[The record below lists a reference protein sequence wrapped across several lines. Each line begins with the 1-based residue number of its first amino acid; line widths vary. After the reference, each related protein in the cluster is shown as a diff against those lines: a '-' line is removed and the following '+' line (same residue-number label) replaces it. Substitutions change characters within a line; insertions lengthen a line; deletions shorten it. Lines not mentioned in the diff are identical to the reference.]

1 MWLNEW
7 VDINEDD
14 FFQGSIQNVDE
25 LLSVLKSIR
34 PAERWFRGHRDASWQ
49 CTPSVFRDPT
59 YRDKEVELLARFRQQ
74 AALEGARHYLDDWGW
89 LTFAQH
95 HGVPTRLLD
104 WSENP
109 LVGLFFAVEKSDN
122 GASGDGALLILDP
135 AHLNAG
141 EQEASD
147 RIPLLIDS
155 DSEMKSYYPGITPY
169 GLQTRA
175 VLAPMSFDRIRYQT
189 GMFTISTYKRDEESL
204 DSSEALQRYRIPFAA
219 KSEIRNELD
228 CLGVNE
234 ASVYRDLDRIARRIK
249 DL

>member
-1 MWLNEW
+1 MDFNGES
-7 VDINEDD
+7 
-14 FFQGSIQNVDE
+14 FFQGSIKSVDE

-34 PAERWFRGHRDASWQ
+34 PAERWFRGHRDATWR
-49 CTPSVFRDPT
+49 CTPSVFRDST
-59 YRDKEVELLARFRQQ
+59 YREKEVELLARFRQQ
-74 AALEGARHYLDDWGW
+74 AAVEGARHYLDNWGW

-109 LVGLFFAVEKSDN
+109 LVGMFFAVAQSDS
-122 GASGDGALLILDP
+122 GASSDGALLILDP
-135 AHLNAG
+135 ALLNEG
-141 EQEASD
+141 DQKTSD

-155 DSEMKSYYPGITPY
+155 DSEMKPYYPGVTPD

-189 GMFTISTYKRDEESL
+189 GMFTISTFKPEGVSL
-204 DSSEALQRYRIPFAA
+204 DSSAALQRYCIPFEA
-219 KSEIRNELD
+219 KNEIRNELD
-228 CLGVNE
+228 CLGINE

-249 DL
+249 ELS